1 MRADLVSILENEYSF
16 MKNVYVETGDGWY
29 QIVYHMCREINN
41 VYSKYDLKPDIIVDY
56 IKQKNGELVFM
67 YHYNTDSNIE
77 DKTYQ
82 LEIDNIVAEYERQ
95 ALEICEECGKS
106 GELRCIDDWLTVLC
120 EECFEKEV

>member
-1 MRADLVSILENEYSF
+1 MRADLENILENEYSF

-41 VYSKYDLKPDIIVDY
+41 VYSKYDLQPDIIVEY

-67 YHYNTDSNIE
+67 YRYDVDSNIK

-82 LEIDNIVAEYERQ
+82 LEIDNIVAECERQ
-95 ALEICEECGKS
+95 AITICEECGKS